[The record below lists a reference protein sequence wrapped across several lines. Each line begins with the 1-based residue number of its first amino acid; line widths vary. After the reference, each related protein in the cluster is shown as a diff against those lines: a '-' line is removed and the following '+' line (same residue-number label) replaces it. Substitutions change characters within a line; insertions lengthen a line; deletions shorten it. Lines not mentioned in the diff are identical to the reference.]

1 MSFELNTVL
10 DERINSASLRAYC
23 IKFDFG
29 VCMLNP
35 LSDILLD
42 ALVDFAYGFHQGIQ
56 EHRYNRRV
64 LREAATSLYKIKGF
78 SDAKKL
84 YLDDDSVLQID
95 DSDKADEVRK
105 YEEQIMK
112 KGEFGEL
119 LLHVYLR
126 DYFETVPLLSKIFF
140 KDTDGFTVHGFDAI
154 HIGNDPSD
162 LCKDSLF
169 LGESKLYYR
178 KAGKSGVAG
187 VKDLVNDI
195 KEHFYRDFLTREFA
209 LVSKKK
215 DAFLPVED
223 YCDKNTIDS
232 YKEYLDIKNS
242 WITRIQKV
250 CEGKESLENLLSSVT
265 IPVICTYESELFIT
279 FTDICQDGFVDAY
292 NAEVRELEAI
302 FKDEIKR
309 IVVEKGEPIRTNLNI
324 ILILLP
330 IPSKKDIVKLLH
342 HKVWNQQNA

>member
-10 DERINSASLRAYC
+10 DEKINNASLRAYC

-29 VCMLNP
+29 VCMLDS
-35 LSDILLD
+35 LSEILLD

-56 EHRYNRRV
+56 ERYHRRI
-64 LREAATSLYKIKGF
+64 LKEAAASLYKIKGY
-78 SDAKKL
+78 SAAKKL
-84 YLDDDSVLQID
+84 YLDDDSVLHID
-95 DSDKADEVRK
+95 DADKTDEVRE

-119 LLHVYLR
+119 VLHVYLR

-154 HIGNDPSD
+154 HIGKDPSD
-162 LCKDSLF
+162 TFKDSLF
-169 LGESKLYYR
+169 LGESKIYYR
-178 KAGKSGVAG
+178 KAGKSGIAG
-187 VKDLVNDI
+187 VKDLAKDI

-215 DAFLPVED
+215 DAFLPLDE
-223 YCDKNTIDS
+223 YNDKNTFDS
-232 YKEYLDIKNS
+232 YKAYLEIKNS

-250 CEGKESLENLLSSVT
+250 SEGKESLENLLSSVT

-279 FTDICQDGFVDAY
+279 FSDVNQDGFMEAY
-292 NAEVRELEAI
+292 NNEIAELEI
-302 FKDEIKR
+302 TFKEEIKR
-309 IVVEKGEPIRTNLNI
+309 IIVEKGEPIRTDLNI

-330 IPSKKDIVKLLH
+330 IPSKKALVKLIH

>member
-10 DERINSASLRAYC
+10 DEKVNNASLRAYC
-23 IKFDFG
+23 VKFDFG
-29 VCMLNP
+29 ECMITSLA
-35 LSDILLD
+35 DILLD
-42 ALVDFAYGFHQGIQ
+42 GLVDFAYGFHKGIQ
-56 EHRYNRRV
+56 EQYSRRI
-64 LREAATSLYKIKGF
+64 LREAAASLYKIKGYA
-78 SDAKKL
+78 DAKKL
-84 YLDDDSVLQID
+84 YLEDDSVLYID
-95 DSDKADEVRK
+95 DSEKTEEVRK

-126 DYFETVPLLSKIFF
+126 DYFESVPLLSKIFF

-154 HIGNDPSD
+154 HIGKDPSD
-162 LCKDSLF
+162 LNKDTLL

-178 KAGKSGVAG
+178 KTGKSGVAG
-187 VKDLVNDI
+187 VKDLAKDI
-195 KEHFYRDFLTREFA
+195 KDHFYRDFLTREFT

-215 DAFLPVED
+215 DAFLSLDE
-223 YCDKNTIDS
+223 CNDKNTFDS
-232 YKEYLDIKNS
+232 YKGYLDIKNS

-279 FTDICQDGFVDAY
+279 YPNVNQEGFAEAY
-292 NAEVRELEAI
+292 NKEITELEEI
-302 FKDEIKR
+302 FKEEIKR
-309 IVVEKGEPIRTNLNI
+309 IVITKGEPVRTNLNI

-330 IPSKKDIVKLLH
+330 IPSKKTLVKLLH